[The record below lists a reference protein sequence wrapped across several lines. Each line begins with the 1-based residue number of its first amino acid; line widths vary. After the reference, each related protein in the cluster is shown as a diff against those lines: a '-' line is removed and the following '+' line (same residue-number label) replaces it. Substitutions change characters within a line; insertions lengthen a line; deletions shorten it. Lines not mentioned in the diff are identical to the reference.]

1 MKENIRKE
9 YFNRLREMLKSELN
23 AKHVFQEIK
32 TWMVVPSRWCLLFD
46 IVLVLLNGQNK
57 K

>member
-32 TWMVVPSRWCLLFD
+32 TWMVVPTVRYSAGIIEWTKQEV
-46 IVLVLLNGQNK
+46 IEMN
-57 K
+57 

>member
-32 TWMVVPSRWCLLFD
+32 TWMVEPSRWCLLFD
-46 IVLVLLNGQNK
+46 IVLVLLNGQNRK
-57 K
+57 